1 MTNEHEH
8 MHLSLPMPCRNGVD
22 SRACEEE
29 PATVFV
35 LVMTQPPMVNQ
46 LPFPHIVRTAH
57 FQRLARR
64 TIGWHSLEQTIFV
77 VLLRSYILSVF
88 QFFSCFIFIFL
99 LVAFFL
105 ILNIFSIKA
114 CSKPQIFVFFSFRF
128 DFVEHSSL
136 TTFLPVCRHV
146 GLCVTVSRCGRF
158 SGNGRFSWAALCFL
172 LD

>member
-29 PATVFV
+29 PVTVFV

-88 QFFSCFIFIFL
+88 QFFSCFCFFFL

-114 CSKPQIFVFFSFRF
+114 CSKPQIFVFFQFSFRF
-128 DFVEHSSL
+128 RWAFKFNYISASVSACRSL
-136 TTFLPVCRHV
+136 CHCVAMRPFLWQWTIQ
-146 GLCVTVSRCGRF
+146 L
-158 SGNGRFSWAALCFL
+158 SGALFL
-172 LD
+172 LV